1 VHTENWE
8 EHVKMLTE
16 VFSRLATAGL
26 TVRPSKCRVGG
37 TNMAFIGHKLYRGG
51 IKPMDD
57 NIEKIRA
64 APRPTNKTQVRSFI
78 GLTSYYREYIP
89 HYSTIA
95 SPLTDLTK
103 KGELKKVKW
112 QEPQEKAYT
121 SLKTMLTSA
130 PILKLPDVHKLFVLR
145 TDASDVGLGAVLMQP
160 QDGKLFPVSYANIH
174 ITTQLLSYTHLPYYL
189 VMAL

>member
-1 VHTENWE
+1 MVNSGATLVRGLRKLFVNLKGVDNYIDDILVHTESWE

-37 TNMAFIGHKLYRGG
+37 TNVEFIGHKLYRGG

-103 KGELKKVKW
+103 KGEPKKVK
-112 QEPQEKAYT
+112 
-121 SLKTMLTSA
+121 
-130 PILKLPDVHKLFVLR
+130 
-145 TDASDVGLGAVLMQP
+145 
-160 QDGKLFPVSYANIH
+160 
-174 ITTQLLSYTHLPYYL
+174 
-189 VMAL
+189 